1 MAIQVSGS
9 TVIHDSQDVQVSG
22 MFTASSFVG
31 DASQLTNLPAS
42 GGTLEATAS
51 GTLEDGSKVIVNTD
65 GTVSVITQTPSQVE
79 STGAGFGSVETF
91 SSTAIGN
98 GQDTAA
104 VYDPTNNKVI
114 VAFTHN
120 SGGWKGRAVVGTVN
134 SSNNTISFGSPS
146 TFESGGTARYPSA
159 VYDSANNKVVI
170 AYVDDANSMRGTAVV
185 GTVSGNS
192 ISFGTPAAW
201 TSNITYQLQAV
212 YDSTNEKVVIAFRD
226 GGASD
231 FGKAVV
237 GTVSGTSIS
246 FGSLITFES
255 AAIYY
260 PSITFDSSNN
270 KVVVA
275 YHDNENSNTLTA
287 VVGTVSGTSISFG
300 SPVAIASTTNYNRTS
315 ITFDSTNN
323 KVVIAYR
330 DDSNSMRGTAVVG
343 TVSGNSI
350 SFGTPVVFE
359 SARIYDCEATFDSIL
374 NKVVIAF
381 TNNSQ
386 HGQVTTGTISGTSIS
401 FDTAVIFHAAQT
413 NFLGIAFDS
422 NSGKSIVTYKNGN
435 GDGGDSVV
443 YTPTGISVPSM
454 GSPTV
459 FESDT
464 SYDAS
469 AIYDSSNNKVIIAY
483 NDYNNS
489 QNGTAIVGTVSGTS
503 ISFGSPTV
511 FNSNGTTQQISAT
524 FDPNSNKVVIAYL
537 DRGNPT
543 YGTAGTA
550 IVGTVSGTSIS
561 FGSPALFNTAN
572 SGAISTV
579 YDSTNQKVVVAY
591 CDYGDNSYGKAKVGT
606 VSGTSISFGSETTFN
621 PGSTN
626 QYTSSTF
633 DSSNGKV
640 VIAYKDNGNGA
651 YGTAIVGTVSGTS
664 ISFGSE
670 SVFNSGNTGTVV
682 AEYDSTNNKVVIA
695 FQDIPNSDR
704 GRAIVGTVS
713 GTSISFGSP
722 VTFTPTY
729 TNSFSVTFDST
740 NNNVVITYRDGGW
753 SYYGRAIVGTV
764 SGTSISF
771 GSPFVFE
778 SANTNRISSTFDS
791 SNGKLVVAYT
801 DNGNSYYGTAVV
813 FTPITMTTIYT
824 TTLTEENFIGISDGA
839 YNDGQTATIQVTGSV
854 DDAQSGLTAGQAY
867 YVQGDGTLSETADSP
882 SVFAGTAVSAS
893 KIIVKG

>member
-1 MAIQVSGS
+1 MAIQLAGN
-9 TVIHDSQDVQVSG
+9 TVIHDNQNVQVSG
-22 MFTASSFVG
+22 VTTASSFVG
-31 DASQLTNLPAS
+31 DGSQLTNLPGG

-51 GTLEDGSKVIVNTD
+51 GTLADGSKVIVNAD
-65 GTVSVITQTPSQVE
+65 GTVSVITQTSSQVE

-91 SSTAIGN
+91 SSTGISN

-120 SGGWKGRAVVGTVN
+120 SGGWKGRAVVGTV
-134 SSNNTISFGSPS
+134 SGTSITFGSPS
-146 TFESGGTARYPSA
+146 TFESSGTARYPSA

-201 TSNITYQLQAV
+201 TSNTTYNLQAV

-255 AAIYY
+255 AATYY
-260 PSITFDSSNN
+260 PSITFDSSNG
-270 KVVVA
+270 KVVIA

-300 SPVAIASTTNYNRTS
+300 SPVAIASTPSYHITS
-315 ITFDSTNN
+315 TTFDSTNN

-330 DDSNSMRGTAVVG
+330 DSGNSNYGTAVVG
-343 TVSGNSI
+343 TVSGTSI
-350 SFGTPVVFE
+350 SFGSPAVFE
-359 SARIYDCEATFDSIL
+359 SAQVYDCAATFDSTL

-464 SYDAS
+464 SYYAS

-489 QNGTAIVGTVSGTS
+489 QNGKAIVGTVSGTS

-511 FNSNGTTQQISAT
+511 FNSNGTTQHISAT
-524 FDPNSNKVVIAYL
+524 FDSNSNKVVIAYL

-561 FGSPALFNTAN
+561 FGSPTLFNTAN
-572 SGAISTV
+572 SGSISTV

-640 VIAYKDNGNGA
+640 VIVYKDNGNGA

-670 SVFNSGNTGTVV
+670 SVFNSGNTGTVKAV
-682 AEYDSTNNKVVIA
+682 YDSTNNKVVVA

-824 TTLTEENFIGISDGA
+824 TNLTAENFIGISDA
-839 YNDGQTATIQVTGSV
+839 SYTNGQTATIQISGSI
-854 DDAQSGLTAGQAY
+854 DDAQSGLTPGQKY
-867 YVQGDGTLSETADSP
+867 YVQNDGTLSETADDP
-882 SVFAGTAVSAS
+882 SVFAGTAVAS
-893 KIIVKG
+893 TKLIING